1 MPGIETA
8 RTACSARRLPLSD
21 VRAGTRQMRVLP
33 VVASVRKIALAA
45 NARPYGSA
53 TETHCVPRPAA
64 PKSTR

>member
-8 RTACSARRLPLSD
+8 RTACSARRLPLSE
-21 VRAGTRQMRVLP
+21 VRGGTRQIRVLP

-45 NARPYGSA
+45 KARPNGSA
-53 TETHCVPRPAA
+53 TVTHCVPRPLG